1 MNLNGPN
8 RQKRLLII
16 TCVALGVLVLEYW
29 VRVPLTN
36 LWRAQTTELTSLRKK
51 VSDGRYAIERGPR
64 NERDWAEMQAN
75 ALAKDVT
82 QAEQT
87 VLTAFDGFARTANV
101 EIAGQRPQW
110 KRGTTDRYSLYEYR
124 LDITGSLASLS
135 RFLYEVERSP
145 LALRVDSMDLT
156 ARDETGQRLTLGLIV
171 SGLRLAPLERTRQ
184 P

>member
-1 MNLNGPN
+1 MTLNGPD

-16 TCVALGVLVLEYW
+16 TGVALGVLILEYW

-36 LWRAQTTELTSLRKK
+36 LWQAQTTELALLKK
-51 VSDGRYAIERGPR
+51 NVSEGRDTITRGPQ
-64 NERDWAEMQAN
+64 NERIWKEMQDN
-75 ALAKDVT
+75 ALARDVT

-101 EIAGQRPQW
+101 ELAGQRPQW
-110 KRGTTDRYSLYEYR
+110 KRGATDRYSLYEYR

-145 LALRVDSMDLT
+145 LALRVDSLDLT

-171 SGLRLAPLERTRQ
+171 SGLRLAPLERPRQ